1 MKYMKLGS
9 KPDTFYTEDGT
20 SLTIMQV
27 PVIRCASDLLV
38 QVNDTRYRLHKFPL
52 LLKCGL
58 LQSLCA
64 DSAEAALADPPGG
77 EEGFELCV
85 KFAYGI
91 AINLSAHNLVAA
103 VCSARFLKMT
113 EAVARGNLV
122 MKLEAF
128 FDSCVLRG
136 WKDCIVTLNTA
147 RKFAVWSESL
157 GIVHR
162 CIESLVHKILTH
174 PPRSSPRERQRRERE
189 RAVSW
194 SYTYTRPG
202 FSGRESR
209 TVPRDWWT
217 EDISELDF
225 EHFRTIISA
234 IPLHVYA
241 CKHLLLPDPAA
252 TSSSEESPS
261 LAGRRRLLESLVGM
275 IPADHGSVSGRFLL
289 RLLRAAALLGA
300 SSSTT
305 AELAAPPD
313 LLFPSPSDPKSYNL
327 DLVELLLE
335 NFLRQLRYSDGG
347 SAATAS
353 VKKVVKTI
361 DAYLR
366 IVAASAGTPAAKFTA
381 LADALPEISRPEH
394 DDLYWAVDT
403 FLKEH
408 AELSKEEKKKLCRL
422 IDCRNLSADA
432 RSHAVTNDRLPL
444 RTIVQV
450 LFAEQEKA
458 AAAAAAAPGVAMAA
472 RAPPPPR
479 TATRKAEASGRGRR
493 RSGEDQEAGDGL
505 ISHDRPCYLSD
516 LLTSALPAIVPPV
529 AGSNYQFEKEFN
541 E

>member
-20 SLTIMQV
+20 RSLLSDV
-27 PVIRCASDLLV
+27 PSDLLV

-174 PPRSSPRERQRRERE
+174 PSK
-189 RAVSW
+189 VSW

-234 IPLHVYA
+234 IRSTKEIPPSLVGEALHVYA

-305 AELAAPPD
+305 AELVSRSGRQLHEAAPPD

-458 AAAAAAAPGVAMAA
+458 AG
-472 RAPPPPR
+472 
-479 TATRKAEASGRGRR
+479 GG
-493 RSGEDQEAGDGL
+493 GGGG
-505 ISHDRPCYLSD
+505 
-516 LLTSALPAIVPPV
+516 
-529 AGSNYQFEKEFN
+529 AGSSHGSPRSATAEDGYSQGGGQWQRKKA
-541 E
+541 